1 MDSIGYNGY
10 INKQE
15 GIHSMTNAKLIQ
27 QARKFLNNGHLDI
40 YLSHMNSA
48 LRSSMSTRTTNEI
61 KSAVL
66 EDQDLIKKLQK
77 EK

>member
-1 MDSIGYNGY
+1 
-10 INKQE
+10 
-15 GIHSMTNAKLIQ
+15 MTNAKLIQ

-48 LRSSMSTRTTNEI
+48 LRSSMSTRTTNAI

-77 EK
+77 EQTA